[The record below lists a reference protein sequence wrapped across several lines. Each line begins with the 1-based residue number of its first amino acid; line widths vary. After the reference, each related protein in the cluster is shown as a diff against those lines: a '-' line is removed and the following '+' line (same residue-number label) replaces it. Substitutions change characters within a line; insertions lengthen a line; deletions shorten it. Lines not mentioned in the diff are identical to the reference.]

1 MDTINI
7 SFLCSPSKARKK
19 TGLSPVEVSIIING
33 KRTCMKLPKFCRAAD
48 FQKLMQSKQPN
59 DISLFCDAIRLKINQ
74 WQTQLF
80 LEGKSV
86 TAAKLKALL
95 QGKQEHHE
103 TLKDCVNSY
112 MNNKVKST
120 SAYSKYKNTLSRFLE
135 YVGEDTD
142 IASVTTQQIID
153 YKLKYE
159 SKFAQGTLRN
169 EMKKVKSLFLWAF
182 NSGIISKTP
191 FANVTFTFKDPEKPY
206 LTQEEIAKIREAKLD
221 ERLDRVRNF
230 FLFLCYSGLEYA
242 DMVHL
247 EKDDVKRNA
256 QGQLYIKKQRVK
268 TKETYLSILFED
280 AAELWELFD
289 GEIPMVSCQKANKY
303 LKEVA
308 EKAGIDKHITLLT
321 GRHSYAVYLLSTLLI
336 PIDIVQRML
345 GHTTNRQSLHYAKM
359 LDSAVFQAATGK
371 YTRKAPATSRQ
382 DMEDMDFFT
391 KELGI

>member
-1 MDTINI
+1 MDTFNF
-7 SFLCSPSKARKK
+7 SFLCSPSKRRKN
-19 TGLSPVEVSIIING
+19 GLSPIEISLSVNG
-33 KRTCMKLPKFCRAAD
+33 KRLVFPIGKYCKPTEFRQL
-48 FQKLMQSKQPN
+48 LESKKPN
-59 DISLFCDAIRLKINQ
+59 DVKLYCEAVGLKINQ

-80 LEGKSV
+80 LEGKTASV
-86 TAAKLKALL
+86 AKIKALL
-95 QGKQEHHE
+95 QGKQERHE
-103 TLKDCVNSY
+103 TVKDCVNEY
-112 MNNKVKST
+112 LKNKVKTT

-135 YVGEDTD
+135 FIGEDTD

-159 SKFAQGTLRN
+159 AKFAQGTLRN

-289 GEIPMVSCQKANKY
+289 GDIPMVSCQKANKY

-382 DMEDMDFFT
+382 DIEDMDFFT

>member
-1 MDTINI
+1 MDTFNF
-7 SFLCSPSKARKK
+7 SFLCSPSKTRKN
-19 TGLSPVEVSIIING
+19 GLAPIEISLSVNTKRLVFPIG
-33 KRTCMKLPKFCRAAD
+33 KYCKPEEFRQL
-48 FQKLMQSKQPN
+48 LESKKPN
-59 DISLFCDAIRLKINQ
+59 DVKLYCEAVGLKINQ
-74 WQTQLF
+74 WQTQLY
-80 LEGKSV
+80 LEGKTASV
-86 TAAKLKALL
+86 AKIKALL
-95 QGKQEHHE
+95 QGKQERHE
-103 TLKDCVNSY
+103 SVRDCVNEY
-112 MNNKVKST
+112 LKNKVKTT
-120 SAYSKYKNTLSRFLE
+120 SAYSKYKNTFTRFLE
-135 YVGEDTD
+135 YIGEDTD

-159 SKFAQGTLRN
+159 AKFAQGTLRN

-191 FANVTFTFKDPEKPY
+191 FANVIFTFKDPEKPY

-289 GEIPMVSCQKANKY
+289 GDIPMVSCQKANKY

>member
-1 MDTINI
+1 MDTFNF
-7 SFLCSPSKARKK
+7 SFLCSPSKRRKN
-19 TGLSPVEVSIIING
+19 GLSPIEISLSVNTKRLVFPIG
-33 KRTCMKLPKFCRAAD
+33 KYCKPEEFRQL
-48 FQKLMQSKQPN
+48 LESKKPN
-59 DISLFCDAIRLKINQ
+59 DVKLYCEAVGLKINQ
-74 WQTQLF
+74 WQTQLY
-80 LEGKSV
+80 LEGKTASV
-86 TAAKLKALL
+86 AKIKALL
-95 QGKQEHHE
+95 QGKQERHE
-103 TLKDCVNSY
+103 SVRDCVNEY
-112 MNNKVKST
+112 LKNKVKST
-120 SAYSKYKNTLSRFLE
+120 SAYSKYKNTFTRFLE
-135 YVGEDTD
+135 YIGEDTD

-159 SKFAQGTLRN
+159 AKFAQGTLRN

-191 FANVTFTFKDPEKPY
+191 FANVTFTFKDPEQPY
-206 LTQEEIAKIREAKLD
+206 LTQEEIARIREAKLD

-308 EKAGIDKHITLLT
+308 EKAGIEKHITLLT

-371 YTRKAPATSRQ
+371 YTRKAPATSRR

>member
-1 MDTINI
+1 
-7 SFLCSPSKARKK
+7 
-19 TGLSPVEVSIIING
+19 
-33 KRTCMKLPKFCRAAD
+33 
-48 FQKLMQSKQPN
+48 MQSKQPN

-74 WQTQLF
+74 WQTQLY
-80 LEGKSV
+80 LEGKTASV
-86 TAAKLKALL
+86 AKIKALL
-95 QGKQEHHE
+95 QGKQERHE
-103 TLKDCVNSY
+103 SVRDCVNEY
-112 MNNKVKST
+112 LKNKVKAT
-120 SAYSKYKNTLSRFLE
+120 SAYSKYKNTFTRFME

-159 SKFAQGTLRN
+159 AKFAQGTLRN

-247 EKDDVKRNA
+247 EKSDVKRNE

-289 GEIPMVSCQKANKY
+289 GDIPVISCQKANKY
-303 LKEVA
+303 LHEITEQVGI
-308 EKAGIDKHITLLT
+308 EKHCTLLT
-321 GRHSYAVYLLSTLLI
+321 ARHSYAVYLLSTLLI

-345 GHTTNRQSLHYAKM
+345 GHTSNRQSLHYAKM

-371 YTRKAPATSRQ
+371 HTRRAPETSRE

>member
-1 MDTINI
+1 MDTFNF
-7 SFLCSPSKARKK
+7 SFLCSPSKRRKN
-19 TGLSPVEVSIIING
+19 GLAPIEISLAVNTNRLVFPIG
-33 KRTCMKLPKFCRAAD
+33 KYCKPEEFRQL
-48 FQKLMQSKQPN
+48 LESKKPN
-59 DISLFCDAIRLKINQ
+59 DVKLYCEAVGLKINQ

-80 LEGKSV
+80 LEGKTASV
-86 TAAKLKALL
+86 AKIKALL
-95 QGKQEHHE
+95 QGKQERHE
-103 TLKDCVNSY
+103 TVKDCVNEY
-112 MNNKVKST
+112 LKNKVKTT

-135 YVGEDTD
+135 YIGEDTD

-159 SKFAQGTLRN
+159 AKFAQGTLRN

-191 FANVTFTFKDPEKPY
+191 FANVTFTFKDPEQPY
-206 LTQEEIAKIREAKLD
+206 LTQEEIAKIRQAKLD

-289 GEIPMVSCQKANKY
+289 GDIPMVSCQKANKY

-308 EKAGIDKHITLLT
+308 EKAGIEKHITLLT

>member
-1 MDTINI
+1 MDTFNF
-7 SFLCSPSKARKK
+7 SFLCSPSKRRKN
-19 TGLSPVEVSIIING
+19 GLSPIEISLSVNTKRLVFPIG
-33 KRTCMKLPKFCRAAD
+33 KYCKPEEFRQL
-48 FQKLMQSKQPN
+48 LESKKPN
-59 DISLFCDAIRLKINQ
+59 DVKLYCEAVGLKINQ

-80 LEGKSV
+80 LEGKTASV
-86 TAAKLKALL
+86 AKIKALL
-95 QGKQEHHE
+95 QGKQERHE
-103 TLKDCVNSY
+103 TVKDCVNEY
-112 MNNKVKST
+112 LKNKVKTT
-120 SAYSKYKNTLSRFLE
+120 SAYSKYKNTFTRFLE
-135 YVGEDTD
+135 YIGEDTD

-159 SKFAQGTLRN
+159 TKFAQGTLRN

-289 GEIPMVSCQKANKY
+289 GEIPVVSCQKANKY

-308 EKAGIDKHITLLT
+308 EKAGIEKHITLLT

>member
-1 MDTINI
+1 MDTLNI
-7 SFLCSPSKARKK
+7 SFLCSPSKCRKNGYAPIEASITIGKKREYFQTGK
-19 TGLSPVEVSIIING
+19 TCKPEE
-33 KRTCMKLPKFCRAAD
+33 FRA
-48 FQKLMQSKQPN
+48 LIESKKPN
-59 DISLFCDAIRLKINQ
+59 DVKLFCDAIRLKINQ

-120 SAYSKYKNTLSRFLE
+120 SAYSKYKNTFTRFLE
-135 YVGEDTD
+135 FAGEDTP
-142 IASVTTQQIID
+142 IENVTTQQIID

-159 SKFAQGTLRN
+159 AKFAQGTLRN

-221 ERLDRVRNF
+221 ERLDRVRIF

-308 EKAGIDKHITLLT
+308 EKAGIEKHITLLT

-371 YTRKAPATSRQ
+371 YTRKAPTTSRQ
-382 DMEDMDFFT
+382 DIEDMDFFT

>member
-1 MDTINI
+1 MDTFNF
-7 SFLCSPSKARKK
+7 SFLCSPSKRRKN
-19 TGLSPVEVSIIING
+19 GLSPIEISLAVNTKRLVFPIG
-33 KRTCMKLPKFCRAAD
+33 KYCKPEEFRQLLD
-48 FQKLMQSKQPN
+48 SKKPN
-59 DISLFCDAIRLKINQ
+59 DVKLYCEAVGLKINQ

-80 LEGKSV
+80 LEGKTASV
-86 TAAKLKALL
+86 AKIKALL

-103 TLKDCVNSY
+103 SVRDCVNEY
-112 MNNKVKST
+112 LKNKVKST
-120 SAYSKYKNTLSRFLE
+120 SAYSKYKNTFTRFLE
-135 YVGEDTD
+135 YIGEDTD

-159 SKFAQGTLRN
+159 AKFAQGTLRN

-191 FANVTFTFKDPEKPY
+191 FANVTFTFKDPEQPY
-206 LTQEEIAKIREAKLD
+206 LTQEEIARIREAKLD

-289 GEIPMVSCQKANKY
+289 GCIPFCSCQKANKY
-303 LKEVA
+303 LHEIT
-308 EKAGIDKHITLLT
+308 EIAGIEKHCTLLT
-321 GRHSYAVYLLSTLLI
+321 ARHSYAVYLLSTLLI